1 MEQQEQEEKALRD
14 RILKSKADELE
25 EQKRKQN
32 ELAQKQK
39 AEAKLLKE

>member
-14 RILKSKADELE
+14 RILKAKADELE
-25 EQKRKQN
+25 EQRRKQI